1 MHLLLTRLMVE
12 AALQLQ
18 THCLLCLSNGGSDIN
33 KDINCVSLNSIA
45 ILETSAPKDIHFQ
58 KAFRAVQ
65 SFAQYSMPK

>member
-1 MHLLLTRLMVE
+1 MVE

-45 ILETSAPKDIHFQ
+45 ILYWRPRSAPRDIHFQ